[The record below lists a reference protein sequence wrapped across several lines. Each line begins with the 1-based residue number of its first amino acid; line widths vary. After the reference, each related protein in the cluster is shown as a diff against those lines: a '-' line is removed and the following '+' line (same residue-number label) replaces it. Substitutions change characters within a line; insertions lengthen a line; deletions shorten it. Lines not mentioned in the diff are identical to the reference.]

1 MIPVRVMYYM
11 PNRKQAIRIQERIIA
26 AYAKHGQAHIGR
38 DVWNYIHTCTGFD
51 LHAYLYK
58 QTKDATF

>member
-26 AYAKHGQAHIGR
+26 IYREHGEAYTGKEAWQYIR
-38 DVWNYIHTCTGFD
+38 DYTGFD
-51 LHAYLYK
+51 LRAYLY
-58 QTKDATF
+58 QE